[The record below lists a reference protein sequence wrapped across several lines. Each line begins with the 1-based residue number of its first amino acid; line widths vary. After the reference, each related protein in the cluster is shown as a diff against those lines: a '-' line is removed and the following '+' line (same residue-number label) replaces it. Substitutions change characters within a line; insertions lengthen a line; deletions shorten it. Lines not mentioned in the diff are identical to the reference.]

1 LHHYLWCN
9 LHRKV
14 HILRVV
20 STLMTLP
27 PPSKLHR
34 IPPRGIYYKERRFS
48 EPARFPSVLIPPFQG
63 IYAILVP
70 DTGLT
75 PRPFRLLY
83 IGESANL
90 SERITKQHE
99 KFEDWTREALGSQ
112 LYFAYH
118 ETIGMTDQQRR
129 NAECELIN
137 HYNPPC
143 NSRISAFW
151 SELGKRYGHY

>member
-1 LHHYLWCN
+1 
-9 LHRKV
+9 
-14 HILRVV
+14 
-20 STLMTLP
+20 MTLSPLSKFHRP
-27 PPSKLHR
+27 PLPSQ
-34 IPPRGIYYKERRFS
+34 GIYYKDRRFS
-48 EPARFPSVLIPPFQG
+48 EPARFPSAPIPPLPG
-63 IYAILVP
+63 VYAILVR

-90 SERITKQHE
+90 NERITKQHE
-99 KFEDWTREALGSQ
+99 KFEDWIREALGSH

-129 NAECELIN
+129 DVECELIN

-143 NSRISAFW
+143 NSRMSAFW
-151 SELGKRYGHY
+151 SEVGKRYGQ

>member
-1 LHHYLWCN
+1 
-9 LHRKV
+9 
-14 HILRVV
+14 
-20 STLMTLP
+20 MTLP
-27 PPSKLHR
+27 PLSKLHR
-34 IPPRGIYYKERRFS
+34 IAPLTQGVYYKERRFS
-48 EPARFPSVLIPPFQG
+48 EPARFPSVLVPSFQG

-99 KFEDWTREALGSQ
+99 RFEDWIREALGGR

-118 ETIGMTDQQRR
+118 KTIGMTDQQRR
-129 NAECELIN
+129 DAECELIN

-151 SELGKRYGHY
+151 SELGKRYGHLKGPLKPG